1 MAHCTLIARINASEG
16 TSIFVTFEDAFAVPE
31 IRELC
36 LPDKSRP
43 RVCSFG
49 VPISIYR

>member
-1 MAHCTLIARINASEG
+1 MAHCTLIARINAG
-16 TSIFVTFEDAFAVPE
+16 DGKFPFVSVQFSKNQHQH
-31 IRELC
+31 
-36 LPDKSRP
+36 KSRP